1 MLKLSTDTS
10 SVQAGEMT
18 LTLDEI
24 AREGARRML
33 QAALEAEVAA
43 YLERFRGERDERGH
57 ALVVRNGKARPRRVT
72 LGAGTVAWTRAN
84 SSRPARCRSIG
95 RLKGRGSFR
104 GRKLRTRG

>member
-57 ALVVRNGKARPRRVT
+57 ALVALSPNSWDTQREAVRVCSRRNSAGDFIPSAEC
-72 LGAGTVAWTRAN
+72 GAT
-84 SSRPARCRSIG
+84 S
-95 RLKGRGSFR
+95 L
-104 GRKLRTRG
+104 

>member
-43 YLERFRGERDERGH
+43 YLERFRGERDERGQ
-57 ALVVRNGKARPRRVT
+57 ALVVRNGKARPRGGNGRDC
-72 LGAGTVAWTRAN
+72 GSPGQ
-84 SSRPARCRSIG
+84 RPARKRA
-95 RLKGRGSFR
+95 RRATAVYERDPAALHAP
-104 GRKLRTRG
+104 